1 MRYFVLKRIL
11 ISLSILLLLAACGEE
26 PTPTATPTETAVP
39 TLTTPPEP
47 TATATTAPT
56 PTPLEPTLVVGEQSL
71 GEDGRLLIDSV
82 TVLEPAWVVIHAE
95 RNGQVGEVLGYT
107 AVSAGTS
114 ADVAV
119 TIDPLAATDE
129 LAAILHSDAGQEG
142 EFEFPGVDE
151 PLKNGTAVV
160 SQSFAIT
167 RDLEL
172 PALTVADQ
180 EVAEDGLVRINS
192 VTAPASGWV
201 VIHADDEGTIGPIL
215 GFTFVEAGESADVV
229 VHIPW
234 RQGTPVL
241 YAMLHED
248 NGRANR
254 FDFPNDDLDLPLLVT
269 GEPVVAEFQATYP
282 PDVLVLDQP
291 VVDGTITVERVISN
305 GPGWLVV
312 YQDNDG
318 SPGLI
323 IGSAPLEDGLNEQV
337 TVEVRE
343 AGVTDQLFIFLH
355 EDTEPGGGFNFPTA
369 DPQITYQGRL
379 PNPFS
384 FQTNPGNYLTTQ
396 DQALTVD
403 GEETAVIVPLV
414 VADTAVWVVV
424 HTDNEG
430 ELGDIIGQTWVPA
443 GINRHVTVTIDAE
456 QATPT
461 LYAVLHLDAGTL
473 EEFEPDGADVP
484 LQRNRA
490 IIRSPFVISD

>member
-1 MRYFVLKRIL
+1 MKRFLLIL
-11 ISLSILLLLAACGEE
+11 TVLLLAACGEE

-39 TLTTPPEP
+39 TRTIPPQP
-47 TATATTAPT
+47 TATPTTAPT
-56 PTPLEPTLVVGEQSL
+56 PTPLEPTLVVGDQSL

-95 RNGQVGEVLGYT
+95 REGQVGEVLGYT
-107 AVSAGTS
+107 AVPAGTS
-114 ADVAV
+114 EDVTV
-119 TIDPLAATDE
+119 TIDPLAATDD
-129 LAAILHSDAGQEG
+129 LAAILHSDAGQESA
-142 EFEFPGVDE
+142 FEFPGVDE

-160 SQSFAIT
+160 SQSFAIE

-172 PALTVADQ
+172 PALSVADQ
-180 EVAEDGLVRINS
+180 EVLEDGLVRVNS
-192 VTAPASGWV
+192 VTMPTPGWV
-201 VIHADDEGTIGPIL
+201 VIHADDEGKIGTIL
-215 GFTFVEAGESADVV
+215 GFTFVDAGNSSDVV

-234 RQGTPVL
+234 RQATPVL
-241 YAMLHED
+241 HAMLHED
-248 NGRANR
+248 NGRDNR
-254 FDFPNDDLDLPLLVT
+254 FDFPDDDLDLPVLVA
-269 GEPVVAEFQATYP
+269 GEPVVAEFRATYP

-291 VVDGTITVERVISN
+291 VVDGTVTVERAISN

-312 YQDNDG
+312 YQDNGG

-337 TVEVRE
+337 TVNVRE

-355 EDTEPGGGFNFPTA
+355 EDTEPGDNFNFPAA
-369 DPQITYQGRL
+369 DPQVTYQGRL
-379 PNPFS
+379 SNPFI

-396 DQALTVD
+396 DQALTVE
-403 GEETAVIVPLV
+403 GEETAVTVPLV
-414 VADTAVWVVV
+414 VLDAPGWVVI

-443 GINRHVTVTIDAE
+443 GINRNVAVTIDVE

-473 EEFEPDGADVP
+473 EEFEPDGADIP

-490 IIRSPFVISD
+490 IIRSPFTIET